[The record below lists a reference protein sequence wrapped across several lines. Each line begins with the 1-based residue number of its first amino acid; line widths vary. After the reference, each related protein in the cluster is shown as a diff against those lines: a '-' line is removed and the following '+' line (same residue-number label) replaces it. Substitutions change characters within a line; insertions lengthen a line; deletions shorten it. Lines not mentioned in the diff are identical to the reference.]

1 MAIMLVC
8 GALLVAGLVVGIAGR
23 HQRFRSPPVEGRP
36 SVGEV
41 ARRYVWYVSL
51 AVLAGS
57 AAGVTTIGAGGRLAM
72 RLLAVTGGDD
82 AQGRITEADEVV
94 GRITLGG
101 TIGFMIFNGLFLG
114 IAGAALYLLTRR
126 LLPAG
131 LIGGMVFGAGLL
143 VLLGTTLEPLR
154 DDNPDF
160 DLVGPGW
167 LAVLVFSGLALAYG
181 IALAAFTARLSG
193 WLPLLS
199 TAPRVLVR
207 YAWPAV
213 VAIAGTVVTAAVAA
227 TGVAVVAATRWDR
240 LLCLVR
246 SPRAVLIGRVVLGA
260 AVLAALPGALSSIVD
275 IVTR

>member
-1 MAIMLVC
+1 
-8 GALLVAGLVVGIAGR
+8 
-23 HQRFRSPPVEGRP
+23 
-36 SVGEV
+36 
-41 ARRYVWYVSL
+41 
-51 AVLAGS
+51 
-57 AAGVTTIGAGGRLAM
+57 
-72 RLLAVTGGDD
+72 
-82 AQGRITEADEVV
+82 
-94 GRITLGG
+94 
-101 TIGFMIFNGLFLG
+101 MIFNGLFLG

-181 IALAAFTARLSG
+181 IALAVFTARLSG

-213 VAIAGTVVTAAVAA
+213 VAIAGTVVTAALAA

-260 AVLAALPGALSSIVD
+260 AVLAALPGALEQHRRHREPLKPARPAQLRGVGLR
-275 IVTR
+275 TRAGRRGPRCPRPRGAPHPTRGAPPPG